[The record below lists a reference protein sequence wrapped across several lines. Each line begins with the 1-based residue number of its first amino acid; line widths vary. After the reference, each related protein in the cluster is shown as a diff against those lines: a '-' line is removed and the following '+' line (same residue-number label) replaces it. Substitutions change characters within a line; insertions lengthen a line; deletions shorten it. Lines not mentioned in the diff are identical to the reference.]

1 MAAPLQ
7 KMTASEFLAWERQ
20 QELRH
25 EFVDGEVFAM
35 AGASF
40 AHVTTV
46 LNLVSALRPP
56 LRGRPCSV
64 LATDMKLSVNVLG
77 RYFYADV
84 FVTCSEKDR
93 RATDVMTEPTVIIEV
108 LSDSTAAYDRGDK
121 FWAYRHLSTL
131 QEYVL
136 VDPERL
142 RIEIFRRGPSASEWT
157 YESLAEGQALV
168 LKSLSASLEP
178 ATVFENVAQA
188 TASGSPASAVDAA

>member
-20 QELRH
+20 QEVRH

-35 AGASF
+35 AGASR
-40 AHVTTV
+40 AHVRTV
-46 LNLVSALRPP
+46 MNLGALLSRA
-56 LRGRPCSV
+56 LVGRPCEPFSV
-64 LATDMKLSVNVLG
+64 DMKVLVSSLG
-77 RYFYADV
+77 RYFYPDV
-84 FVTCSEKDR
+84 FVTCSDADR

-142 RIEIFRRGPSASEWT
+142 RIEIFRRGPSAFEWS
-157 YESLAEGQALV
+157 YESLPAGQALL
-168 LKSLSASLEP
+168 LKSLGVSLDP
-178 ATVFENVAQA
+178 LLVFENV
-188 TASGSPASAVDAA
+188 SPPNPSPA